1 MEGVV
6 THDFRF
12 RLEEPTKK
20 ENQQMTA
27 VKAPFVA

>member
-20 ENQQMTA
+20 GNQQVTA
-27 VKAPFVA
+27 VKAPLMQ